1 MEMKFCY
8 ACGMPLDEKSVSPKE
23 NYCSYCL
30 TSDGEVKNREEVRQ
44 GIAQWMKMWQPD
56 VNDEKALVRADAYM
70 NGMPEWAER

>member
-8 ACGMPLDEKSVSPKE
+8 ACGMPLDGKTAGQKE

-30 TSDGEVKNREEVRQ
+30 TADGELKSREEVRQ

-56 VNDEKALVRADAYM
+56 VDDEKASIRADAYM
-70 NGMPEWAER
+70 NGMPEWAKK